1 MNGSLQELYPQGMS
15 VPDLMA
21 RLVPVTRNKPRL
33 TEAQVHALARVAL
46 APREAGDGIAL
57 QGVGL
62 TTLTALRSRGLVE
75 MTDAD
80 DCYLV
85 DLTMAGRRLV
95 TQAVTM

>member
-1 MNGSLQELYPQGMS
+1 MTASLAELYPQGMS

-21 RLVPVTRNKPRL
+21 RLISVTRNKPRL

-46 APREAGDGIAL
+46 APRQDWYGIAL

-62 TTLTALRSRGLVE
+62 TTLTALKSRGLVE
-75 MTDAD
+75 MTDSE

-85 DLTMAGRRLV
+85 DLTMAGRLLV
-95 TQAVTM
+95 TQAVTL